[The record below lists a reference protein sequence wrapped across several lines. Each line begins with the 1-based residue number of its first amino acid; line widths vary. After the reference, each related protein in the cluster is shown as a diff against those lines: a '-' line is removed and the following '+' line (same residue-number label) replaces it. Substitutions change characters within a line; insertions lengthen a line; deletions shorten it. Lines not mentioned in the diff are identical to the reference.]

1 MKKMYLALLTLALI
15 IGLGAFTAHAGKP
28 VDSDG
33 DGVKS
38 NQDCNDNNPDVYPG
52 APELCDGIDNQCPA
66 DPGYGQVDEGCG
78 GCTPTGIG
86 EDICNGIDD
95 DCDTLIDEDYAPTS
109 TNCGVGVCEA
119 TGSTTCVDGVEGDTC
134 TPGLPT
140 ETPEQ
145 TCSDSLDNDC
155 DGDTDSADSDCGGG
169 GSEDTDTLCSDK
181 SDNDSDGLTDCA
193 DPNCDAFC
201 APPETEYTIVRCN
214 DSLDNDN
221 DGLTDCA
228 DDDCKAICAHD
239 TITGTYD
246 TPAAITA
253 ECVSCHSAVATDAV
267 NSLHGMKATPAPNV
281 TNTTGDSQKLQE
293 INTFC
298 SYPNPG
304 MAGSACLGCHPTLGK
319 YENLQAADL
328 DCLRCHNDFYKRKF
342 APETDPANYWN
353 VTDWQGTDKTYIP
366 SAQNAN
372 GDWYVIFNNTAMGGL
387 TGLDL
392 IKGVHKPS
400 TTTCLSCHAKAGG
413 GDWTKRGD
421 IGLSTARATASED
434 VHLAS
439 VGNGGAGL
447 TCSDCHVAST
457 HEIPGRGIDLRP
469 SEGGNAKECVECHA
483 AMAAGG
489 HASKGNRA
497 EPDRHV
503 QRVSC
508 KSCHIPAFGKGGNT
522 ELWRDWTTPHWNQA
536 LCNGQGA
543 WAGEEH
549 KEGNVAPDHVFFDG
563 TSYVYELGQV
573 LSKVDPISGLDLVAD
588 ANGDINGELGVSM
601 LVPIKRH
608 QSNMAVMNSGAD
620 TGKVI
625 PFDVVWQFMTGEFEE
640 AAEKGKAYA
649 GYSGTHDWIN
659 LEAEMAINHGVS
671 PAVSV
676 AACTSCHQSSNL
688 TVGPESK
695 LDKLGYALKD
705 ADNSGVVDSA
715 DQAMICSQCHREKNL
730 RKDWE
735 GMHTHTA
742 KGSGIGCTFC
752 HDIERPERGLCE
764 PCNPDGTENTAC
776 INEFVDTNYFDHCTP

>member
-1 MKKMYLALLTLALI
+1 MKKKYLVLLTTTLI
-15 IGLGAFTAHAGKP
+15 LSLGVCSAHGGKP
-28 VDSDG
+28 VDNDG
-33 DGVKS
+33 DGFKS
-38 NQDCNDNNPDVYPG
+38 NQDCNDANSDVYPG
-52 APELCDGIDNQCPA
+52 APELCDGIDNQCPDDA
-66 DPGYGQVDEGCG
+66 GYGQVDEGCG

-86 EDICNGIDD
+86 EDVCNGIDD
-95 DCDTLIDEDYAPTS
+95 DCDDSIDEDWSSSS
-109 TNCGVGVCEA
+109 TNCGVGVCA
-119 TGSTTCVDGVEGDTC
+119 DTGSTTCDAGVEGDTC

-145 TCSDSLDNDC
+145 TCTDTLDNDC
-155 DGDTDSADSDCGGG
+155 DGNADSADSDCGGG
-169 GSEDTDTLCSDK
+169 GNPHE
-181 SDNDSDGLTDCA
+181 G
-193 DPNCDAFC
+193 
-201 APPETEYTIVRCN
+201 
-214 DSLDNDN
+214 
-221 DGLTDCA
+221 
-228 DDDCKAICAHD
+228 
-239 TITGTYD
+239 ITGTYD
-246 TPAAITA
+246 TPAAATA
-253 ECVSCHSAVATDAV
+253 KCLTCHAAEGMDAV
-267 NSLHGMKATPAPNV
+267 NSLHGMKLTPAPNV
-281 TNTTGDSQKLQE
+281 TINENGDPSPLSQKLEE

-298 SYPNPG
+298 SYPNPAQ
-304 MAGSACLGCHPTLGK
+304 AGAACLGCHPTLGK

-328 DCLRCHNDFYKRKF
+328 DCLRCHNDAYKRSF
-342 APETDPANYWN
+342 ASETDPAKFWN
-353 VTDWQGTDKTYIP
+353 VTDHEGTDRTYIP
-366 SAQNAN
+366 SATDAN
-372 GDWYVIFNNTAMGGL
+372 GDFYVEFNTVAMGGV

-392 IKGVHKPS
+392 IKGVHKPT

-421 IGLSTARATASED
+421 IGLTSDDPPPPAED

-439 VGNGGAGL
+439 VANGGAGL
-447 TCSDCHVAST
+447 TCSSCHIAST
-457 HEIPGRGIDLRP
+457 HQIPGRGIDLRP
-469 SEGGNAKECVECHA
+469 SEGGAAQECVDCHA
-483 AMAAGG
+483 IMAAGG
-489 HASKGNRA
+489 HATQGNRA

-522 ELWRDWTTPHWNQA
+522 ELWRNWLNPEWNQA

-563 TSYVYELGQV
+563 TSYVYAVDQV
-573 LSKVDPISGLDLVAD
+573 LRSAVDPISGYDSVAD
-588 ANGDINGELGVSM
+588 ANGDINGALGVSM

-620 TGKVI
+620 SGKII
-625 PFDVVWQFMTGEFEE
+625 PFDVVWQFMTGLSDE
-640 AAEKGKAYA
+640 AAENGKAYA
-649 GYSGTHDWIN
+649 GYSGTHEWKW

-671 PAVSV
+671 PAASV

-705 ADNSGVVDSA
+705 ADNSGAIDEA
-715 DQAMICSQCHREKNL
+715 DKLMICSQCHRDKRL

-764 PCNPDGTENTAC
+764 PCNPDGTQNDAC